1 MKIRIFLQITF
12 LHIVAHGNMSTKWS
26 MSTMWSMFFMCPAVA
41 FAGTVAAFK
50 AFFMSLAAFTAFL
63 KTDGLRGLF
72 HVCRGLRIIFDVLGR
87 LIDVR
92 GSL

>member
-1 MKIRIFLQITF
+1 MKIRIFLQKTF

-26 MSTMWSMFFMCPAVA
+26 MFFMCPVVA

-50 AFFMSLAAFTAFL
+50 AFLMSLAAFTAFL